1 MRSVLSQRASLAA
14 VLASIVGLAIL
25 TAFAS
30 PQEALPAGLESPDQG
45 VVCNGRRAACYDR
58 YGPSIGLTEVFLGH
72 VVAERLTTGLRGTQ
86 PDNRPGAT
94 FSPANGV
101 ECVRQTGPCRFQER
115 PNGPLTA
122 ALFGPPSRPA
132 GQTVEMRAIVYGE
145 WHWVL
150 TRYGNDTEAR
160 PNQPERFTLRFAPD
174 GSIRARVDCN
184 SAGGKY
190 RLEGNQLAIELTY
203 STLAACETESLAQV
217 FQQNLAAAATY
228 FMRNG
233 QLFLDLKYDTGTMEF
248 NRPLPAPAP
257 TP

>member
-1 MRSVLSQRASLAA
+1 
-14 VLASIVGLAIL
+14 
-25 TAFAS
+25 
-30 PQEALPAGLESPDQG
+30 
-45 VVCNGRRAACYDR
+45 
-58 YGPSIGLTEVFLGH
+58 
-72 VVAERLTTGLRGTQ
+72 
-86 PDNRPGAT
+86 
-94 FSPANGV
+94 
-101 ECVRQTGPCRFQER
+101 
-115 PNGPLTA
+115 
-122 ALFGPPSRPA
+122 
-132 GQTVEMRAIVYGE
+132 MRAIVYGE